1 VFHLSC
7 RRSVLPVP
15 DRRIVGLLLLGAAL
29 LVLAAGVGLGAPSR
43 ADAKARLTA
52 CNDGIDN
59 DGDTKIDN
67 FDPGCLN
74 GADDNEMDLAS
85 APQCS
90 DTKDNEAV
98 PDGKVDFP
106 ADPGCSFAGNNN
118 EKDPANKP
126 QCADGI
132 DNPPADGTADF
143 AGVPSAVPPLPPDP
157 NCIWAADNVE
167 TPRVC
172 SDGIDN
178 ETPVGDGKIDWP
190 ADPGCGGPNDM
201 SEIDPP
207 QCNDG
212 RDNDGDGKIDTD
224 TNLAGQTA
232 DPGCSSA
239 ADDDET
245 DPPPGL
251 PSVVARCADGIDN
264 DGDGKIDFP
273 ADRGCTSAADDDE
286 ADPAP
291 GMPIIVL
298 PPCADGKDND
308 LDGRIDFPTDPGCTS
323 AADNDETDVALGG
336 SSTGTRILSPFPV
349 VRMRGRVFP
358 SSVLITLLTV
368 RAPKASRVTTYC
380 TGKSCPRKRLAV
392 VAGRQTVRVRRFER
406 RLRAGTVLRIYVTK
420 SGYIGK
426 YTRFTV
432 VKGRP
437 PVRVDRCAR
446 KAGSAPRSCPTS

>member
-1 VFHLSC
+1 VFHVSC

-29 LVLAAGVGLGAPSR
+29 LVLAAGVGLSAPSP
-43 ADAKARLTA
+43 ADARARLTA

-59 DGDTKIDN
+59 DGD
-67 FDPGCLN
+67 
-74 GADDNEMDLAS
+74 
-85 APQCS
+85 
-90 DTKDNEAV
+90 
-98 PDGKVDFP
+98 
-106 ADPGCSFAGNNN
+106 
-118 EKDPANKP
+118 P

-143 AGVPSAVPPLPPDP
+143 AGVAGPPALPPDP

-167 TPRVC
+167 ATRAC

-178 ETPVGDGKIDWP
+178 DGDGNKDWP
-190 ADPGCGGPNDM
+190 ADLGCGGPNDM

-232 DPGCSSA
+232 DPGCSSPT
-239 ADDDET
+239 DDDET
-245 DPPPGL
+245 DPPPG
-251 PSVVARCADGIDN
+251 PPPPVARCADGIDN

-273 ADRGCTSAADDDE
+273 KDPGCTSAADDDE
-286 ADPAP
+286 ADPP
-291 GMPIIVL
+291 IGLPIIVL

-308 LDGRIDFPTDPGCTS
+308 LDGKIDFPADPGCTS

-380 TGKSCPRKRLAV
+380 KGSSCPRKRLAV
-392 VAGRQTVRVRRFER
+392 VAGRQTVRVRKFER

-420 SGYIGK
+420 TGYIGK

-446 KAGSAPRSCPTS
+446 KPGSAPRSCPAS